1 VVYDGDAADMQRA
14 WQPWNIEL
22 ASFGTD
28 LQDVTTLA
36 IGIDGNG
43 ASGTLYFDD
52 IRLYSYNR
60 QFITPVEPSSAGL
73 IGHWKFDGDTLDSS
87 GLGNDGTANVDP
99 TYAVG
104 QVGQAMSFDGYDYVA
119 IDGVTDDI
127 TNEDI
132 TLAGWVKTAD
142 TGDIYWF
149 SCNGPTGANVN
160 VCLFAITGGQVA
172 MYDGA
177 QSRNEGLS
185 STLVNDLDWH
195 HLAYSRSGS
204 TGSIYVDGNLENT
217 HTVDYTF
224 TDPLN
229 RWSIGQ
235 EWDNTVAGNF
245 LTGMVDDARI
255 YDYALSL
262 EEVAWLTGRTEPFD
276 KPF

>member
-1 VVYDGDAADMQRA
+1 
-14 WQPWNIEL
+14 
-22 ASFGTD
+22 
-28 LQDVTTLA
+28 
-36 IGIDGNG
+36 
-43 ASGTLYFDD
+43 LYFDD
-52 IRLYSYNR
+52 LRLYAR
-60 QFITPVEPSSAGL
+60 GREFITPVEPNSAGL

-87 GLGNDGTANVDP
+87 GLGNHGTANGDP
-99 TYAVG
+99 TYAAG
-104 QVGQAMSFDGYDYVA
+104 QVGQAISLDGIDDYVT

-142 TGDIYWF
+142 TGSVYWF
-149 SCNGPTGANVN
+149 SCNGPAGGNVN
-160 VCLFAITGGQVA
+160 VALFAIVGGQVA
-172 MYDGA
+172 MYDI
-177 QSRNEGLS
+177 STNEGHS
-185 STLVNDLDWH
+185 NTLVIDLDWH

-217 HTVDYTF
+217 HTANFTF

-235 EWDNTVAGNF
+235 EWDNTVPGNF

-262 EEVAWLTGRTEPFD
+262 VEIAWLTGRTEPFD